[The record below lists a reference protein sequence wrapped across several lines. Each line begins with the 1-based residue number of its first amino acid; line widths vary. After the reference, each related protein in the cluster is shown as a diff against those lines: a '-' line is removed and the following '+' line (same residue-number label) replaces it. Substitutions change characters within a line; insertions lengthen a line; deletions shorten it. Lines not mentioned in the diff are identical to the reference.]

1 MKFCLFRHS
10 DPSSAMHGIEG
21 AEKQQSTYFVVKSL
35 HVASSRKL
43 RRAAMFASLIALAPQ
58 GVFGFST
65 LHVPRSF
72 SPAHTTTT
80 TLSMSLKPAALPLM
94 DSGKALARSGE
105 LLIDMTQTM
114 SLYGGGLSAAG
125 AQIRNAGDCLAQ
137 AAASCR
143 FKTGAELVMDELRE
157 AATCLQEASDK
168 CKLATE
174 EAKTDENAALEQQLI
189 NMIGPMTQ
197 VSQDLEAAGAGIL
210 QRAPLPAIGE
220 RLVKASE
227 QLAVLSTFVDEVA
240 QSTTNPEPIAEG
252 TLASQRMKFA
262 AEKMKEAGNKL
273 QGKEKEQSKGRAFLK
288 GL

>member
-1 MKFCLFRHS
+1 
-10 DPSSAMHGIEG
+10 
-21 AEKQQSTYFVVKSL
+21 
-35 HVASSRKL
+35 
-43 RRAAMFASLIALAPQ
+43 
-58 GVFGFST
+58 
-65 LHVPRSF
+65 
-72 SPAHTTTT
+72 
-80 TLSMSLKPAALPLM
+80 MSLKPAAMPLM

-168 CKLATE
+168 CKMASE
-174 EAKTDENAALEQQLI
+174 EAKTDEDSTLEQQLI
-189 NMIGPMTQ
+189 NMIGPMAQ

-227 QLAVLSTFVDEVA
+227 QLAVLATFVDDIA
-240 QSTTNPEPIAEG
+240 QSTTNPEPIADG
-252 TLASQRMKFA
+252 ALSAQRMTFA
-262 AEKMKEAGNKL
+262 AEKMKEAGNEL
-273 QGKEKEQSKGRAFLK
+273 QGKEKEKPKGRAFLK
-288 GL
+288 GM